1 MKKCVAA
8 NKALAELKGAG
19 DLIPNQAILINAI
32 PLQEAKL
39 SSEIENIVTTQD
51 ALFQAAL
58 DESRDDRFRHQGSPP
73 LPHGPAPRQRGG
85 AGRAASAL
93 ALARRALRH
102 AARPE
107 GQFPLRRERL
117 HRKSLP
123 TNHHL
128 HAARRAPIVMQRKAA
143 NLEEFLLADDDL
155 DPLVRMAV
163 AHYQF
168 EAIHPFT
175 DGNGR
180 TGRILNILFLLHA
193 GLLRIPVLYLSRHL
207 IQNKAEYYRL
217 LRGVTERSEWEE
229 WLLFM
234 LTGVEETAD
243 WTTGRIVAIRDL
255 FDQTLARC
263 RAKLPS
269 KVYSKELVEL
279 VFTQPYCK
287 IQFLVDA
294 GIAQRQTAS
303 EYLQELEKIGV
314 LTAEKQG
321 REMLYK
327 HPALLGGLGCLT
339 CRKQRHK
346 GQHMSKNIQYFDILE
361 NHVDASDRCT
371 LSVEKSPMLRQVRLE
386 PGEQFGLLR
395 LELVVGQDALLM
407 QIAQALKSLEDV
419 VLRRRTA
426 GRAGSGS
433 GRSQGRLFR
442 RTGGRRGGRF
452 LR

>member
-1 MKKCVAA
+1 MLSSILLSSGFRFSFLSKFDKLLSMSFDPKQPYNDLPLLPPACELETKRVLKKCVSA

-58 DESRDDRFRHQGSPP
+58 DESRTTDFATKEVLRYRT
-73 LPHGPAPRQRGG
+73 
-85 AGRAASAL
+85 
-93 ALARRALRH
+93 ALRRGSEALQ
-102 AARPE
+102 AA
-107 GQFPLRRERL
+107 PLRLGLLEDLCGILRDEKVTFRSDNSVYIGNL
-117 HRKSLP
+117 SQRTITYTP
-123 TNHHL
+123 P
-128 HAARRAPIVMQRKAA
+128 AGGIVMNKKLR

-163 AHYQF
+163 THYQF

-207 IQNKAEYYRL
+207 IQHKVEYYRL
-217 LRGVTERSEWEE
+217 LRGVTERAEWEE
-229 WLLFM
+229 WLLFL
-234 LTGVEETAD
+234 LTGVEETAE

-279 VFTQPYCK
+279 IFTQPYCK
-287 IQFLVDA
+287 IQFLVEA
-294 GIAQRQTAS
+294 GIAKRQTAS
-303 EYLQELEKIGV
+303 EYLQELERIGV

-321 REMLYK
+321 REVLYK
-327 HPALLGGLGCLT
+327 YPALLKVLT
-339 CRKQRHK
+339 
-346 GQHMSKNIQYFDILE
+346 
-361 NHVDASDRCT
+361 A
-371 LSVEKSPMLRQVRLE
+371 
-386 PGEQFGLLR
+386 
-395 LELVVGQDALLM
+395 
-407 QIAQALKSLEDV
+407 
-419 VLRRRTA
+419 
-426 GRAGSGS
+426 
-433 GRSQGRLFR
+433 
-442 RTGGRRGGRF
+442 
-452 LR
+452 